1 MEILKD
7 FYLYMPEIIIFLG
20 ALVSIVSGAFF
31 NNNKYNKVFILSI
44 ITLIISF
51 IFILYSDVDNNAA
64 SKLFVNSYFTNLIKL
79 FTICISVTILYVS
92 NGYIKNNNLNLFE
105 YPILL
110 LFAVLGML
118 ILVSSND
125 LLMLYI
131 SIELQSLSLYVL
143 VALNRDSSKS
153 SEAALKYFIL
163 GSIAS
168 AIILYGISMT
178 YSVTGSTSYDFI
190 RSFNFD
196 ENNILLLSFGLI
208 LIISGLA
215 FKLSAAPFHMWTPDV
230 FEGAPS
236 SVTTILITLPKIVIL
251 VALIKLLYVPFLYF
265 QNLWQQII
273 LIIIIMSMA
282 IGSIA
287 ALRQENIKRLFAY
300 GTIAN
305 IGYLLIGIITL
316 KSEGLASSL
325 LYLVIY
331 SISSLGVFSFIMML
345 RKENSQILN
354 LQGLAGFS
362 QNYSIAA
369 ICMAMLLLSMAGIPP
384 FAGFFAKFYIF
395 VSAIET
401 GFYYIAILG
410 VIFSVISAF
419 YYLKI
424 IKIMYMDVH
433 DESSIFDVDTRM
445 YLVLFFISLLMLL
458 FIFFAGD
465 FIEFINKMN
474 ILIND

>member
-1 MEILKD
+1 
-7 FYLYMPEIIIFLG
+7 MPEIIIFLG

-51 IFILYSDVDNNAA
+51 IFILYSDVDNNAV
-64 SKLFVNSYFTNLIKL
+64 SKLFVNSYFTNLVKL
-79 FTICISVTILYVS
+79 FIICISITILYVS

-445 YLVLFFISLLMLL
+445 YLVLFFTSLLMLL

>member
-474 ILIND
+474 ILIK

>member
-1 MEILKD
+1 
-7 FYLYMPEIIIFLG
+7 
-20 ALVSIVSGAFF
+20 
-31 NNNKYNKVFILSI
+31 
-44 ITLIISF
+44 
-51 IFILYSDVDNNAA
+51 
-64 SKLFVNSYFTNLIKL
+64 
-79 FTICISVTILYVS
+79 
-92 NGYIKNNNLNLFE
+92 
-105 YPILL
+105 
-110 LFAVLGML
+110 
-118 ILVSSND
+118 
-125 LLMLYI
+125 
-131 SIELQSLSLYVL
+131 
-143 VALNRDSSKS
+143 
-153 SEAALKYFIL
+153 
-163 GSIAS
+163 
-168 AIILYGISMT
+168 
-178 YSVTGSTSYDFI
+178 
-190 RSFNFD
+190 
-196 ENNILLLSFGLI
+196 
-208 LIISGLA
+208 
-215 FKLSAAPFHMWTPDV
+215 
-230 FEGAPS
+230 
-236 SVTTILITLPKIVIL
+236 
-251 VALIKLLYVPFLYF
+251 
-265 QNLWQQII
+265 
-273 LIIIIMSMA
+273 
-282 IGSIA
+282 
-287 ALRQENIKRLFAY
+287 
-300 GTIAN
+300 
-305 IGYLLIGIITL
+305 
-316 KSEGLASSL
+316 
-325 LYLVIY
+325 
-331 SISSLGVFSFIMML
+331 MML